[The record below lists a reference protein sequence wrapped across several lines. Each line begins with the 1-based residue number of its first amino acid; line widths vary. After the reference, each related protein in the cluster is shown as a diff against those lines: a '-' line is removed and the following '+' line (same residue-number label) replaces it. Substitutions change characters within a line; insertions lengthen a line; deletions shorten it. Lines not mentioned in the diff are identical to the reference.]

1 MHVCMYVC
9 MYVCIIDASEA
20 YMQAG
25 IHAGRKAGIHA
36 GRERASEPNV
46 CMYESIIDAS
56 KAYMQ
61 AGEGNV
67 SMHVSYIN
75 ILSTSVRHACRQ
87 GG

>member
-1 MHVCMYVC
+1 MCACMYVC
-9 MYVCIIDASEA
+9 MYVLSMQVRHTCR
-20 YMQAG
+20 QAG
-25 IHAGRKAGIHA
+25 RQA